1 MEKKAFCCRFQ
12 QRLTNPFQT
21 LTFPLSYLTLG
32 CVSHLQ
38 TLYITNASSQEEPR
52 HSLIYHYIT
61 DPASYRLTEQI
72 FKCCLSVYRRTC
84 TAYLCISVIN
94 RNWSSWSKWSKCSK
108 LCNGGDRQR
117 TRECNNSTASDS
129 GEGCQGIEKQEE
141 LCNTHPCS
149 GRFV

>member
-1 MEKKAFCCRFQ
+1 MLIII
-12 QRLTNPFQT
+12 LTNND
-21 LTFPLSYLTLG
+21 
-32 CVSHLQ
+32 LQ
-38 TLYITNASSQEEPR
+38 TLPKPFLFLSNYVPYTRMRTVLANTVCITNASSQEEPR

-72 FKCCLSVYRRTC
+72 FKCCPSVYRRTC

-94 RNWSSWSKWSKCSK
+94 RNWSFWSKWSKCSK